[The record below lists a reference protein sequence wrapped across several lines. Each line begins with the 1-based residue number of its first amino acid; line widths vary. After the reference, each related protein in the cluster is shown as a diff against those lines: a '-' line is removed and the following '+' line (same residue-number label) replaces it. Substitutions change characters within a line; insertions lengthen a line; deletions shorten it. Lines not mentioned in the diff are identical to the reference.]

1 MTKPPETFQRIWKA
15 VRAIP
20 RGEVASYGEVARRA
34 GLPRRAR
41 LAGQALSQCAKS
53 LPWHRVVGAGNR
65 IVFRRGGKLFREQK
79 RRLETEGV
87 KVAANGRVTPKT
99 AARTL
104 DELVWAP
111 LTRPSPR
118 RKPGSKP

>member
-1 MTKPPETFQRIWKA
+1 MERRAPLLLGPVATRNESFERIWRC

-34 GLPRRAR
+34 GFPRRAR
-41 LAGQALSQCAKS
+41 LAGQALSQGPRD

-65 IVFRRGGKLFREQK
+65 IVFRRGGKLFRAQK
-79 RRLETEGV
+79 KRLEAEGV
-87 KVAANGRVTPKT
+87 KVAPNGRVTPRT

-104 DELVWAP
+104 DELIWAP
-111 LTRPSPR
+111 
-118 RKPGSKP
+118 KA